1 MCALWAMRGGFTIVK
16 FSAGLEG
23 AGTAQA
29 AVALDFAQ
37 DFGSRKNEPKGLRF
51 GREIVGWIV
60 VIAFVLCEL
69 DEQAA
74 SVSARSMAALRPA
87 CNALSS
93 AMFFRRS
100 GGCAVRRP

>member
-1 MCALWAMRGGFTIVK
+1 MRSLGARGRFRIVK

-69 DEQAA
+69 DEQAGFF
-74 SVSARSMAALRPA
+74 SVRSTAAFRSA
-87 CNALSS
+87 CNTLSS
-93 AMFFRRS
+93 AMFFSTERRMRCS
-100 GGCAVRRP
+100 